1 MAAPVSDNSW
11 GDTPQAPSGQ
21 TPGAEVPAAAPPL
34 RWWRELLLILGLYL
48 LYRLAQNS
56 SEGSTALAFEHAR
69 EIMRWQGTVGLN
81 IEERL
86 QDWAL
91 RFRPLVVALNY
102 VYGSLHFVVTAG
114 VVVFLFRRH
123 PGIYRR
129 WRNALAITTFLALV
143 GFLTWPLMPPRLL
156 PPRYG
161 FVDTLARYPT
171 LWSFDSGTLQDI
183 SNQYAAMPSLH
194 FAWALFCA
202 CALAP
207 RLRHPLARLAA
218 WTYPPLTLVA
228 IVITGNHFIL
238 DAAGGAAVFGAGYL
252 IARRFTPV
260 RPAAAGSRP
269 APEP

>member
-1 MAAPVSDNSW
+1 MAAPVAEE
-11 GDTPQAPSGQ
+11 AP
-21 TPGAEVPAAAPPL
+21 AELPAASRPL
-34 RWWRELLLILGLYL
+34 RWWREILITLGLYL
-48 LYRLAQNS
+48 VYTVARNS

-69 EIMRWQGTVGLN
+69 EIIRWQGMLGLN
-81 IEERL
+81 IEESL

-91 RFRPLVVALNY
+91 HFKPLVIALNY
-102 VYGSLHFVVTAG
+102 IYGSLHFVVTAG
-114 VVVFLFRRH
+114 VIIFLFRRH

-129 WRNALAITTFLALV
+129 WRNTLAVTTGLALV
-143 GFLTWPLMPPRLL
+143 GFITWPLMPPRLL
-156 PPRYG
+156 PTRYG

-171 LWSFDSGTLQDI
+171 LWSFDSGALQDI

-207 RLRHPLARLAA
+207 HLRHPLARLAA
-218 WTYPPLTLVA
+218 WGYPPLTLMA

-260 RPAAAGSRP
+260 RPAAPGSP
-269 APEP
+269 PGSQP